1 MSDEQ
6 ERMQILNLIDQGKIS
21 AEEGLQLL
29 QALVI
34 EEEETEAIP
43 AAVAGAEEAPAAEQ
57 AFSGAAEAAPS
68 SSEQP
73 AEQITVRTESAVPP
87 EFTQK
92 WRNWWQIPFWIG
104 TAITVIGAVWMTQ
117 ALQGG
122 SLSWKFFLALIPFLL
137 GVLII
142 ILAWQSRHAPWLHLR
157 IHERKAGQSTRIAL
171 SFPLPIG
178 PTRWF
183 IRTFGNRI
191 PNIQGT
197 SLDEVLLALG
207 RGTSKENPLYIQV
220 EEEDGEQV
228 EIYIG

>member
-1 MSDEQ
+1 MPEEQ

-34 EEEETEAIP
+34 EEDQTEALPEIAAEFEEIP
-43 AAVAGAEEAPAAEQ
+43 AAGEASPRAEEAI
-57 AFSGAAEAAPS
+57 PS

-73 AEQITVRTESAVPP
+73 AERITVRTEPAAPP

-104 TAITVIGAVWMTQ
+104 TALTVMSAVWMTL
-117 ALQGG
+117 ALQDGFFV
-122 SLSWKFFLALIPFLL
+122 WKFILALAPFLI

-142 ILAWQSRHAPWLHLR
+142 ILAWQSRNAPWLHLR
-157 IHERKAGQSTRIAL
+157 INERKAGQSTRIAL

-183 IRTFGNRI
+183 IRTFGDRI
-191 PNIQGT
+191 PNFKGT

-207 RGTSKENPLYIQV
+207 RDTSRENPLYIHV

-228 EIYIG
+228 EIYLG